1 MKETDMSNLPDDPS
15 GDPQRFGNPMLDA
28 LEHSI
33 ENPHGVM
40 DPLKFVDPSLIDS
53 VARNLDA
60 VEASVEGTLPMD
72 FLDQLRSPVQPPKE
86 EPEPPAVIPS
96 PGDVP
101 VHRPMDRRPPLLP
114 NDPNLEQPPA
124 RPLPVAPPAMARL
137 RGGGGGKSRRPL
149 AVMNHKLRNSLRPAN
164 RCEERFCFD
173 TDSVVLLETCWS
185 CDKFRHWPDGTQQEP
200 RMCWHLWRRIE
211 EIESASRKR
220 EADTDE
226 EP

>member
-1 MKETDMSNLPDDPS
+1 MKENDMSDLPDDPS
-15 GDPQRFGNPMLDA
+15 GDPQHFGDPMLDA

-40 DPLKFVDPSLIDS
+40 DPLKFTDPRLIDS

-60 VEASVEGTLPMD
+60 VEASVEGLLPRD
-72 FLDQLRSPVQPPKE
+72 FLDQLRSPVQPPTE

-96 PGDVP
+96 QNDIP
-101 VHRPMDRRPPLLP
+101 VHPPKDRRPPLLP

-124 RPLPVAPPAMARL
+124 RPLPAVPPTPARL

-149 AVMNHKLRNSLRPAN
+149 AVMNPQRRNLPRPAN
-164 RCEERFCFD
+164 RNDEAFCFE
-173 TDSVVLLETCWS
+173 TQSEVLLETCWS
-185 CDKFRHWPDGTQQEP
+185 CEKFRHWPDGTQEEP

-211 EIESASRKR
+211 EIESASRKHD
-220 EADTDE
+220 ADTDE